1 MIIYS
6 GTSVDF
12 QRDVNQNQ
20 IANKIEANFI
30 SKIGYSES
38 PNEKRAWRNSMNFMN
53 NAIRNANI
61 PDDCGVLIEYMI
73 PNTSNRVDF
82 ILTGEDEN
90 HHQNYVLV
98 ELKQWEKAEV
108 TDIPQLVRT
117 FVGGGYHNV
126 DHPSRQAESYDL
138 MMKSMN
144 EGIYGNNIGGYPCAY
159 LHNYEQKHPE
169 PLLDDRYK
177 DLVRQAPVYF
187 QDDYGKL
194 EETFRKYVGH
204 GKGMAILYE
213 IANGKI
219 RPSKKLVECIDS
231 LYQGND
237 DFILIDEQNVAYQ
250 TILKKSEDLDHKSTI
265 IVKGGPGTGKSVI
278 SFKLLKAMIDRR
290 LNAKFIAPNEAF
302 RETMKTKL
310 IKDKVEKKKVTDQLF
325 SGSSTL
331 YGAPSNYFDVIITDE
346 AHRLK
351 GKGAYM
357 YRGQN
362 QIKDIIHASVCSI
375 FFVDDTQQVR
385 PDDIGSVEEIR
396 RIAAEEDSST
406 TEIELKAQFRCAGAE
421 GFINWIT
428 DVLQMDQTGN
438 YDGWDSEAFDFL
450 LVDDPNTLFSLIK
463 EKNSGNTTARL
474 TAGYAWPWTKSD
486 KHANINDVRIP
497 EYNFAMPWN
506 EDYKRALYATK
517 SDSINQVGCI
527 HTVQGL
533 EFDYIGVIIGNDL
546 KYNPETRKVYAD
558 YAEYYD
564 AGGKKGLK
572 NDEGRLTQYIKNIY
586 KVLMSRGMKGC
597 YVFCRDKNLQA
608 YFEQRL
614 KLIHYEKG
622 IYRLHHQKDHD

>member
-30 SKIGYSES
+30 AKIGYSES

-82 ILTGEDEN
+82 ILTGEDEK
-90 HHQNYVLV
+90 HHQNYVLI
-98 ELKQWEKAEV
+98 ELKQWDKAET

-117 FVGGGYHNV
+117 YVGGAFRNV
-126 DHPSRQAESYDL
+126 NHPSYQAESYDL

-159 LHNYEQKHPE
+159 LHNYEQQQPE
-169 PLLDDRYK
+169 PLLDERYK

-194 EETFRKYVGH
+194 EETFRKNVGK
-204 GKGMAILYE
+204 GKGMEILYE

-237 DFILIDEQNVAYQ
+237 DFVLIDEQNVAYQ
-250 TILKKSEDLDHKSTI
+250 TILKETEDLNGKSTI

-302 RETMKTKL
+302 RDTMKTKL
-310 IKDKVEKKKVTDQLF
+310 IKDKIEKKKVTDQLF

-331 YGAPSNYFDVIITDE
+331 YGVPSNYFDVIITDE

-357 YRGQN
+357 YHGQN
-362 QIKDIIHASVCSI
+362 QIQDIIHASVCSI
-375 FFVDDTQQVR
+375 FFIDDTQQVR
-385 PDDIGSVEEIR
+385 PADIGSVEEIR
-396 RIAAEEDSST
+396 RVAAEEHSRV
-406 TEIELKAQFRCAGAE
+406 TEMELKAQFRCAGAE
-421 GFINWIT
+421 GFINWIS
-428 DVLQMDQTGN
+428 DVLQMEQTGN

-450 LVDDPNTLFSLIK
+450 LIDDPNTLFSLIK
-463 EKNSGNTTARL
+463 AKNTGSSTARL
-474 TAGYAWPWTKSD
+474 TAGYAWPWDKSD
-486 KHANINDVRIP
+486 KHANIDDVKIP

-506 EDYKRALYATK
+506 EDYKRTTYAIK
-517 SDSINQVGCI
+517 PDSINQVGCI

-533 EFDYIGVIIGNDL
+533 EFDYVGVIIGNDL

-558 YAEYYD
+558 KRNYYD
-564 AGGKKGLK
+564 IAGKKGLK
-572 NDEGRLTQYIKNIY
+572 GDEERLTKYIKNIY
-586 KVLMSRGMKGC
+586 KVLLSRGMKGC
-597 YVFCRDKNLQA
+597 YVFCCDKNLQA

-622 IYRLHHQKDHD
+622 IYRLHHHNDSK